1 MCNRCFSIAGTD
13 CTREFS
19 ILLTQKKQAAPG
31 MNNIHRWYK
40 VLDVSEQ
47 LKYIKNHLLNLK
59 QAFQKGPLPLY
70 PKQHEGLHLLKS
82 RLLSGTMLCV
92 NMGKERLFVI
102 FVEEAV
108 FVIMAGREIGVNY
121 AVAKQDA
128 HTANKGASA
137 LCAVGREF
145 ANMEFCGICVVG
157 DAATI
162 E

>member
-1 MCNRCFSIAGTD
+1 M
-13 CTREFS
+13 
-19 ILLTQKKQAAPG
+19 
-31 MNNIHRWYK
+31 
-40 VLDVSEQ
+40 
-47 LKYIKNHLLNLK
+47 
-59 QAFQKGPLPLY
+59 LY
-70 PKQHEGLHLLKS
+70 
-82 RLLSGTMLCV
+82 V

-108 FVIMAGREIGVNY
+108 FVIMAGREIGVHY

>member
-1 MCNRCFSIAGTD
+1 
-13 CTREFS
+13 
-19 ILLTQKKQAAPG
+19 LLTHKKQAAPG
-31 MNNIHRWYK
+31 MNNSHRWYK

-82 RLLSGTMLCV
+82 RLLFSGTMLYV

-162 E
+162 K